1 MHNRK
6 DSNDFSSKIRN
17 KIIESRPDSA
27 MLQPEDVGLAT
38 DVDDASLEIF
48 HEELRKQNWTV
59 LVWTNILFN
68 PALLVWSFFDYYL
81 VPDLWK
87 HFLILRIIGVAFNF
101 TVLGVISRPSLRRYS
116 WEGMWLLVF
125 TLCTVVALM
134 LPHSGDN
141 FTRYVFGFVVIIFGT
156 GIIPIWQPR
165 WGVSVLLAC
174 VGITAAVLVVSD
186 HPGVQD
192 RDIIG
197 NGFVILTA
205 MTLSFVSTYFK
216 YDLTRR
222 DFVRRM
228 QLSTI
233 ARREFQ
239 AKESLGRIS
248 EDLKGALKK
257 LKEVDRLKGIFFA
270 NISHELRT
278 PLTLILAPVDE
289 LSRVTNDD
297 YGKQQ
302 LRVIRRNAERLLGL
316 INDLLDL
323 SRLDAGGLRLNV
335 AEMDVRSVVAGVYE
349 NSSPSAS
356 AKGIEFLIDVGKSG
370 GKVWGDAHRLEI
382 VVSNLVSNAM
392 KFTDKGG
399 RIQLTVR
406 DGRKGVRVEV
416 EDNGL
421 GIPQEDLP
429 RVFERFF
436 QVGMGDR
443 RQGGGVGIGLALA
456 KELVE
461 LHGGRIEVES
471 SEGKFTRFWFEL
483 PFGRDHIRPEVVERR
498 RRLEDRPPEGRRVDD
513 ISTVGMDNHVL
524 EEPAADGQGE
534 PTPYLFFGGTR
545 RPRVLIVDDHEEVRD
560 FIRSLMLDDFDLEF
574 ACNGREALGKITEGP
589 PDLVVSDVMM
599 PEMDGTELCAVLK
612 TNPSF
617 QNIPVILLTARVGSE
632 ATLEAYAHG
641 ADDFVAKPFH
651 PRVLLARIRAQ
662 LRLRDLGLQLAEREK
677 LAAVGALAAGI
688 LHEVRN
694 PVNAIL
700 NASRVLAE
708 GAAPPDTE
716 RELLEVIGDGAE
728 RIQEITVALDAH
740 ARPAEAG
747 ETLVCDVREG
757 VDATLRLVRHRLD
770 GIEVIREFRT
780 ERLAKC
786 ASGPLNQVILNLL
799 DNSLRAG
806 ARRIFISLNDV
817 GENVQIRVEDDGSG
831 ISSHNADRIFDP
843 FFTTMNDG
851 SGTGL
856 GLYLSRKIVTDQG
869 GSLWHEHRPGGGAQ
883 FIVEVPSVGEDY
895 S

>member
-1 MHNRK
+1 
-6 DSNDFSSKIRN
+6 
-17 KIIESRPDSA
+17 

-38 DVDDASLEIF
+38 DVDEASLEIF
-48 HEELRKQNWTV
+48 HEELRNQNWKV
-59 LVWTNILFN
+59 LLWTNLLFN
-68 PALLVWSFFDYYL
+68 PALLIWSFFDYYL
-81 VPDLWK
+81 VPELWK
-87 HFLILRIIGVAFNF
+87 YFLFLRLVGVALNF
-101 TVLGVISRPSLRRYS
+101 TVLGIISRKQLRRLS

-125 TLCTVVALM
+125 TLCAVVALM

-156 GIIPIWQPR
+156 GIVPIWRPR
-165 WGVSVLLAC
+165 WGVSVLVMC
-174 VGITAAVLVVSD
+174 VGFAVVIMVLGD
-186 HPGVQD
+186 HPGVED

-205 MTLSFVSTYFK
+205 ITLSFVSTYFK

-233 ARREFQ
+233 ARREFE
-239 AKESLGRIS
+239 AKKSLSKIS
-248 EDLKGALKK
+248 EDLKIALEK

-278 PLTLILAPVDE
+278 PLTLILAPLDE
-289 LSRVTNDD
+289 LSRVTNDG
-297 YGKQQ
+297 YSRQQ
-302 LRVIRRNAERLLGL
+302 MRVIRRNAERLLGL

-349 NSSPSAS
+349 NSLPSAS
-356 AKGIEFLIDVGKSG
+356 AKGIEFALDLGRG
-370 GKVWGDAHRLEI
+370 EGKVWGDAHRLEI
-382 VVSNLVSNAM
+382 VVTNLVSNAM
-392 KFTDKGG
+392 KFTGKGG
-399 RIQLTVR
+399 RIQLSVSEKS
-406 DGRKGVRVEV
+406 DGVRVEV
-416 EDNGL
+416 EDDGT
-421 GIPQEDLP
+421 GIPEEDLP

-471 SEGKFTRFWFEL
+471 TEGEFTRFSFEL

-498 RRLEDRPPEGRRVDD
+498 RRFIDPSPEGRRVDD
-513 ISTVGMDNHVL
+513 IST
-524 EEPAADGQGE
+524 DGQIRQDVEEARLEGE
-534 PTPYLFFGGTR
+534 SDPAPYLFFGGTR
-545 RPRVLIVDDHEEVRD
+545 RPRVLIVDDHEEVRE
-560 FIRSLMLDDFDLEF
+560 FIRSLMFDDFDLDF
-574 ACNGREALGKITEGP
+574 ACNGKEALGMITLGP

-708 GAAPPDTE
+708 GAMPTETE
-716 RELLEVIGDGAE
+716 RQLIDVIGDGAE

-747 ETLVCDVREG
+747 ETLVCDIREG
-757 VDATLRLVRHRLD
+757 VDATLRLIRHRLD
-770 GIEVIREFRT
+770 GIEVCLDYGT
-780 ERLAKC
+780 ERLATC

-806 ARRIFISLNDV
+806 AKRICISLCDAADN
-817 GENVQIRVEDDGSG
+817 IRILVDDDGSG
-831 ISSHNADRIFDP
+831 VSLSNVDRIFDP
-843 FFTTMNDG
+843 FFTTMNGG

-856 GLYLSRKIVTDQG
+856 GLYLSRKIVADQG
-869 GSLWHEHRPGGGAQ
+869 GSLWHEHRPGGGAR
-883 FIVEVPSVGEDY
+883 FIIEVPSVGKGE

>member
-1 MHNRK
+1 M
-6 DSNDFSSKIRN
+6 SSANSANEIPTTFQEE
-17 KIIESRPDSA
+17 ILDSRPGLE

-38 DVDDASLEIF
+38 DVDETSLGVF
-48 HEELRKQNWTV
+48 HEELRNQNWKV
-59 LVWTNILFN
+59 LIWTNFLFN
-68 PALLVWSFFDYYL
+68 PALLIWSFFDYYL
-81 VPDLWK
+81 VPELWK
-87 HFLILRIIGVAFNF
+87 QFLVFRIVGVVFNF
-101 TVLGVISRPSLRRYS
+101 TVLGLISRPRLRRYS

-156 GIIPIWQPR
+156 GIVPIWQPR
-165 WGVSVLLAC
+165 WGVSVLVVCVAFAAIVLA
-174 VGITAAVLVVSD
+174 ASD
-186 HPGVQD
+186 HPAVQD

-205 MTLSFVSTYFK
+205 MTLSFVATYFK

-233 ARREFQ
+233 ARREFE
-239 AKESLGRIS
+239 AKERLNEIS
-248 EDLKGALKK
+248 QDLKMALKK

-278 PLTLILAPVDE
+278 PLTLILAPLDE
-289 LSRVTNDD
+289 LSRITNDG
-297 YGKQQ
+297 YSKQQ
-302 LRVIRRNAERLLGL
+302 IRVIRRNAERLLGL

-323 SRLDAGGLRLNV
+323 SRLDAGGLRLNL
-335 AEMDVRSVVAGVYE
+335 AEIDVRSVVAGVYE
-349 NSSPSAS
+349 NSLPSAS
-356 AKGIEFLIDVGKSG
+356 AKGIDFVLDVGRGSAT
-370 GKVWGDAHRLEI
+370 VWGDAHRLEI
-382 VVSNLVSNAM
+382 VVTNLVSNAM
-392 KFTDKGG
+392 KFTGEGG
-399 RIQLTVR
+399 RIQLVVHEEE
-406 DGRKGVRVEV
+406 DGVRVEV
-416 EDNGL
+416 EDNGT
-421 GIPQEDLP
+421 GIPKEDLP

-461 LHGGRIEVES
+461 LHGGRIGVES
-471 SEGKFTRFWFEL
+471 IEGEFTRFSFEL

-498 RRLEDRPPEGRRVDD
+498 RRFVDRSPEGRRVDD
-513 ISTVGMDNHVL
+513 ISTDVL
-524 EEPAADGQGE
+524 IERSFDDEISEEDRGPV
-534 PTPYLFFGGTR
+534 PYLFGGTR
-545 RPRVLIVDDHEEVRD
+545 RPRVLIVDDHEEVRE
-560 FIRSLMLDDFDLEF
+560 FIRSLMLNDFDLDF
-574 ACNGREALGKITEGP
+574 AGDGREALGIITQRP

-599 PEMDGTELCAVLK
+599 PEMDGTELCATLK
-612 TNPSF
+612 GNPSL

-651 PRVLLARIRAQ
+651 PRVLLARVRAQ

-700 NASRVLAE
+700 NASRALAG
-708 GAAPPDTE
+708 GALPAETE
-716 RELLEVIGDGAE
+716 RQLVDVIGDGAE
-728 RIQEITVALDAH
+728 RIQAITVALDAH

-747 ETLVCDVREG
+747 ETLACDIREG
-757 VDATLRLVRHRLD
+757 IDATLRLIRHRLD
-770 GIEVIREFRT
+770 GVEVRLDYRT

-786 ASGPLNQVILNLL
+786 ASGPLNQVILNLI

-806 ARRIFISLNDV
+806 AKTISISVHESGDN
-817 GENVQIRVEDDGSG
+817 IRVRVDDDGSG
-831 ISSHNADRIFDP
+831 VSPRNSDRIFDP
-843 FFTTMNDG
+843 FFTTMEGG
-851 SGTGL
+851 SGSGL
-856 GLYLSRKIVTDQG
+856 GLYLSRKIVADQG
-869 GSLWHEHRPGGGAQ
+869 GSLWHESRQAGGAR
-883 FIVEVPSVGEDY
+883 FTIEIPSVGKE
-895 S
+895 